1 MNLTEL
7 AEGAVFPDWLIRLG
21 IRRLLAARLQMER
34 RRSTVEPR
42 GYLRE
47 FVEELRRSPIALATD
62 SANLQHYEVP
72 AAFFERVLGPRMKY
86 SSCYWPGADTSLAQ
100 AEEAM
105 LDLFCRRA
113 GIEDGMEILEL
124 GCGWGSLCVWIA
136 QQFPRCR
143 IVAIS
148 NSRTQREFIVS
159 RCNDLRLSNV
169 EVITANIDSFGTSQR
184 FDRIL
189 SVEMFEHVRNYEE
202 LLARISTWLKPE
214 GKLMV
219 HIFCH
224 RQFAY
229 PFETEGASNWMGR
242 HFFTGGIMPSDDLL
256 LHFQR
261 DLVLEDQWRLSGT
274 HYARTLESWLA
285 NCDRRRS
292 ELLQIFR
299 TGSDPAAAARELQR
313 WRMFFMAC
321 AELFNYRN
329 GREWYVSHYLF
340 GKRTAVN
347 V

>member
-7 AEGAVFPDWLIRLG
+7 AEQAVLPDWLIRLG
-21 IRRLLAARLQMER
+21 IRRLLAVRLRMER
-34 RRSTVEPR
+34 RRSSVEPR

-62 SANLQHYEVP
+62 SANQQHYEVP
-72 AAFFERVLGPRMKY
+72 TAFFERVLGPRLKY
-86 SSCYWPGADTSLAQ
+86 SSCYWPRADTTLAQ

-105 LDLFCRRA
+105 LELFCSRT

-124 GCGWGSLCVWIA
+124 GCGWGSLCIWIA
-136 QQFPRCR
+136 LQFPRCR
-143 IVAIS
+143 IIAVS
-148 NSRTQREFIVS
+148 NSRTQREFIES
-159 RCNDLRLSNV
+159 RCSALGLCNV
-169 EVITANIDSFGTSQR
+169 EVITANIDSFGTSR
-184 FDRIL
+184 HFDRVL

-202 LLARISTWLKPE
+202 LLARISTWLKPG

-224 RQFAY
+224 AQYTY

-242 HFFTGGIMPSDDLL
+242 HFFASGIMPSDDLL
-256 LHFQR
+256 LYFQR
-261 DLVLEDQWRLSGT
+261 DLVLEDQWRFSGT

-292 ELLQIFR
+292 ELLQIFQAGR
-299 TGSDPAAAARELQR
+299 DPVAAARELQR

-321 AELFNYRN
+321 AELFDYR
-329 GREWYVSHYLF
+329 GGLEWYVSHYLF
-340 GKRTAVN
+340 GKRTAMKV
-347 V
+347 